1 MREFKPVIK
10 FIATFFIVYI
20 LLVVIYNQYLSF
32 YHSKN
37 LPDPYSENV
46 AYFSTVLANLFG
58 FSATIENDISQPWT
72 WIFFD
77 GKRTSYINEGCNAVS
92 IMIIFLAFMLAFAKG
107 WKKTTL
113 YIIAGLIVIQIM
125 NILRIFLLNYVFR
138 YYSDYGKPAHDYLF
152 PLIIY
157 GTVFCLWVVW
167 VRYFVMKK
175 SKSSEQVA
183 QV

>member
-20 LLVVIYNQYLSF
+20 LLVVVYNQYLSF
-32 YHSKN
+32 YHGKN

-46 AYFSTVLANLFG
+46 AYLSTVLANLFG

-92 IMIIFLAFMLAFAKG
+92 IMIIFFGIHVGICKRMEKNNFIHYCRTYLYPNNEHFAD
-107 WKKTTL
+107 
-113 YIIAGLIVIQIM
+113 
-125 NILRIFLLNYVFR
+125 ILTEL
-138 YYSDYGKPAHDYLF
+138 
-152 PLIIY
+152 
-157 GTVFCLWVVW
+157 CLPV
-167 VRYFVMKK
+167 
-175 SKSSEQVA
+175 S
-183 QV
+183 